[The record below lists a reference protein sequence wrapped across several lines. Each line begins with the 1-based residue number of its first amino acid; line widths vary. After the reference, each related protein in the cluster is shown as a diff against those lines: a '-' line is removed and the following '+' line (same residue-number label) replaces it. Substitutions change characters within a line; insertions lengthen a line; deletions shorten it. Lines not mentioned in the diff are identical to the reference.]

1 MTPDVPAFRFPY
13 YHFCPDPNC
22 GRLMPYWGFG
32 DVTDRS
38 CANGHPKRNI
48 VPSRFIAAC
57 TNGHLEDFPYEWWVH
72 YGNFSECPADKR
84 NGALR
89 ISFSDETGG
98 LDSIV
103 IKCTACGKS
112 RTMAGSMA
120 KDALRGYSCHGK
132 RPWLGS
138 KKEYNDPVSC
148 TAQLRVLQR
157 GASNVY
163 FSMTASALTIPP
175 WSSKVQQEIAVRWEQ
190 IEDILDSNPD
200 EYVLRAVVQSVFHS
214 LLEMQICTIDEL
226 ISEIKKR
233 YNDGNGGEYTKQ
245 NLLEDEYRVFCMGD
259 YDDPEDVQ
267 FRIARATVPE
277 FLEDYIEDIVLA
289 KRLREVL
296 ALRGFRRI
304 TPEQPNADDDRF
316 KGYHLSGD
324 CVPLSDVELNWLP
337 AIEMLGE
344 GLFIKIREDAL
355 EEWEDAFENEYQP
368 MRTRLEHSNVG
379 CENFSARYVLLAF
392 LSVVVVFPIP
402 IIFSLFL
409 NEVRTKWVRNTVQS
423 LSFLPYFIS
432 AAVMVSIMYT
442 LLSPTSGL
450 INILIT
456 KLGGTS
462 TNFMA
467 KPEWFRPL
475 YVILEIWQTFGYSA
489 IIYIAAMMN
498 IDPTLYEAA
507 EIDGAS
513 RWTKMWRITLP
524 CISTSVITMLIISVG
539 NIFSVNLDRILLM
552 YNTGTYVTADVIQ
565 TYVYR
570 IAFQST
576 GFPDY
581 SYGTAVNVLKSI
593 IAFVLVSIVN
603 KIADKVSD
611 ARLF

>member
-1 MTPDVPAFRFPY
+1 MPKRKAQTAVPAVPKASLGARIKKDIIKNY
-13 YHFCPDPNC
+13 QLYL
-22 GRLMPYWGFG
+22 LMIPGFLLLILFKIG
-32 DVTDRS
+32 PVG
-38 CANGHPKRNI
+38 AM
-48 VPSRFIAAC
+48 VIAF
-57 TNGHLEDFPYEWWVH
+57 EDFSAAKGVFGSTWV
-72 YGNFSECPADKR
+72 
-84 NGALR
+84 
-89 ISFSDETGG
+89 G
-98 LDSIV
+98 L
-103 IKCTACGKS
+103 
-112 RTMAGSMA
+112 
-120 KDALRGYSCHGK
+120 
-132 RPWLGS
+132 
-138 KKEYNDPVSC
+138 
-148 TAQLRVLQR
+148 
-157 GASNVY
+157 
-163 FSMTASALTIPP
+163 
-175 WSSKVQQEIAVRWEQ
+175 
-190 IEDILDSNPD
+190 
-200 EYVLRAVVQSVFHS
+200 
-214 LLEMQICTIDEL
+214 
-226 ISEIKKR
+226 
-233 YNDGNGGEYTKQ
+233 
-245 NLLEDEYRVFCMGD
+245 
-259 YDDPEDVQ
+259 
-267 FRIARATVPE
+267 
-277 FLEDYIEDIVLA
+277 
-289 KRLREVL
+289 
-296 ALRGFRRI
+296 
-304 TPEQPNADDDRF
+304 
-316 KGYHLSGD
+316 
-324 CVPLSDVELNWLP
+324 
-337 AIEMLGE
+337 
-344 GLFIKIREDAL
+344 
-355 EEWEDAFENEYQP
+355 
-368 MRTRLEHSNVG
+368 
-379 CENFSARYVLLAF
+379 ENFKRILQDPYIWKITKNTIVLAF

-552 YNTGTYVTADVIQ
+552 YNTGTYATADVIQ

-581 SYGTAVNVLKSI
+581 SCAAVRLTTSTARNPMTTAKHG
-593 IAFVLVSIVN
+593 ACRYPPRCATTMPVSRPLSCRAAHLQSSTMMFPSM
-603 KIADKVSD
+603 KMAVSRFGPIN
-611 ARLF
+611 AALWRWQFPRMEVRLGRGAALWSTVKASLALGMM

>member
-1 MTPDVPAFRFPY
+1 MPKRKAQTAVPAVPKASLGARIKKDIIKNY
-13 YHFCPDPNC
+13 QLYL
-22 GRLMPYWGFG
+22 LMIPGFLLLILFKIG
-32 DVTDRS
+32 PVG
-38 CANGHPKRNI
+38 AM
-48 VPSRFIAAC
+48 VIAF
-57 TNGHLEDFPYEWWVH
+57 EDFSAAKGVFGSTWVGKLQAH
-72 YGNFSECPADKR
+72 FAGS
-84 NGALR
+84 
-89 ISFSDETGG
+89 IS
-98 LDSIV
+98 
-103 IKCTACGKS
+103 GKS
-112 RTMAGSMA
+112 PKYNRSGVPV
-120 KDALRGYSCHGK
+120 RG
-132 RPWLGS
+132 
-138 KKEYNDPVSC
+138 
-148 TAQLRVLQR
+148 
-157 GASNVY
+157 
-163 FSMTASALTIPP
+163 
-175 WSSKVQQEIAVRWEQ
+175 
-190 IEDILDSNPD
+190 
-200 EYVLRAVVQSVFHS
+200 
-214 LLEMQICTIDEL
+214 
-226 ISEIKKR
+226 
-233 YNDGNGGEYTKQ
+233 
-245 NLLEDEYRVFCMGD
+245 
-259 YDDPEDVQ
+259 
-267 FRIARATVPE
+267 
-277 FLEDYIEDIVLA
+277 
-289 KRLREVL
+289 
-296 ALRGFRRI
+296 
-304 TPEQPNADDDRF
+304 
-316 KGYHLSGD
+316 
-324 CVPLSDVELNWLP
+324 
-337 AIEMLGE
+337 
-344 GLFIKIREDAL
+344 
-355 EEWEDAFENEYQP
+355 
-368 MRTRLEHSNVG
+368 G
-379 CENFSARYVLLAF
+379 CI
-392 LSVVVVFPIP
+392 PIP
-402 IIFSLFL
+402 IVFSLFL

-552 YNTGTYVTADVIQ
+552 YNTGTYATADVIQ

-593 IAFVLVSIVN
+593 IAFVLVFIVN